1 MTTVRAGLPMA
12 NDWIPKIPFTM
23 ARQLSSPID
32 IQRGILA
39 MKSLLM
45 ASLIIGLTVQS
56 PWSAAD
62 WWSDNDDNAD
72 VQDIDA
78 GAKPETSADDDLVR
92 NAVGPGQPQN
102 DDQSPSTGVIYD
114 AWGRPYAY
122 GMPYG
127 YGPGFGYGYGYMSGP
142 YDVAGRAGGGG
153 RR

>member
-1 MTTVRAGLPMA
+1 
-12 NDWIPKIPFTM
+12 
-23 ARQLSSPID
+23 
-32 IQRGILA
+32 
-39 MKSLLM
+39 MKSILM
-45 ASLIIGLTVQS
+45 ASLIIGLCVQS

-62 WWSDNDDNAD
+62 WWSDNDDNPD

-78 GAKPETSADDDLVR
+78 GAKPETSTDDDLVR

-127 YGPGFGYGYGYMSGP
+127 YGPGFGYGYGYMVGP
-142 YDVAGRAGGGG
+142 YDVVGRPGGGG